1 MRLHSPVRVA
11 DRVPLCFALFVLAS
25 AQAQSP
31 DLDLRSLATT
41 TVAPNDRSGARPAYV
56 VSTKLLPWTGRIHF
70 EDAGGTPCDL
80 IVRAG
85 GQITIDKA
93 HVELVGDLILEQGGS
108 MRIVDSTFL
117 LRLGQ
122 PGQFI
127 YLWRGGWLDTLRTTI
142 GGWEA
147 RSYTTGFKLNNG
159 LWTARDTTVVGTG
172 GILIGETAAPLA
184 EQGGT
189 LIADGMFSGRIG
201 DFIHMQGRGNATVR
215 NSHVGIS
222 LRLLDPGPTSSNIPI
237 DVGDVVIAR
246 RVYGDASF
254 HESVTHHIPN
264 CAFRLELE
272 NCSVNQWNLQFREAG
287 AGRNPR
293 TYELSGEARLTI
305 HVAGDDITGSPVLL
319 GPWRSFFP
327 GSDPLPGLPSA
338 NYPGYHRIPP
348 GCGVRIGAVS
358 IVAPPTSWT
367 KALFWTLHFNGN
379 ATNFSVTGPS
389 RFSEILVGGGTL
401 TLAGARGYDMGVS
414 ATGMLAHSTGTIVV
428 RGAMV
433 GTDATQQGDANATG
447 MGAIVMEDC
456 KVRRLLLRTSGQTI
470 LPPFGQDLGTAVLRR
485 FVQSCEPTETLTTRM
500 NRAGSVTVEQASA
513 AQSTDLQNLD
523 FERGVQG
530 NGAPSYWRGTGMS
543 GLASTQRRPGAAT
556 GQLASFEYR
565 AAAAGGEI
573 RKTITAPE
581 DARFEWHGHVRVLA
595 ATGSE
600 TLEFAIEGGGGG
612 RSAVSVLVVPGA
624 WTSFHVPQYAVAPG
638 DASIAFVVRHAGAS
652 GASLRMLLDDF
663 TICAASFWEDDNL
676 VNLDIEEPLLR
687 SMPSEPDGNLAP
699 DYWSVINCAA
709 VLETVDRPPGSPGL
723 RSARLVVF
731 GPTGSIKKRLRFVA
745 PGQIVTVTGKAKVV
759 SGPGNPAS
767 FFYAYVGEA
776 TRFWDSTY
784 GNNLQQRFNSGTG
797 WNSFSIAYTVPS
809 PPVKLEY
816 TTFAVAGALTGD
828 TILVDDFTVTVR

>member
-1 MRLHSPVRVA
+1 MRLPDPTARCGRRS
-11 DRVPLCFALFVLAS
+11 ALLTLVLLGV

-41 TVAPNDRSGARPAYV
+41 TVAPNDRSGARPAFV
-56 VSTKLLPWTGRIHF
+56 VSTKLAPWSGRIHV

-85 GQITIDKA
+85 GQLSIERS
-93 HVELVGDLILEQGGS
+93 HVELVGDLILEQGGTL
-108 MRIVDSTFL
+108 RIVDSTFL

-122 PGQFI
+122 PSQFI

-147 RSYTTGFKLNNG
+147 RSYTTGLKLKNG
-159 LWTARDTTVVGTG
+159 LWTARDTTIVGSG

-189 LIADGMFSGRIG
+189 LIADGLFSGRIG
-201 DFIHMQGRGNATVR
+201 DFVHMQGRGNATLR
-215 NSHVGIS
+215 NSNVGIS

-246 RVYGDASF
+246 RVYGDAAF
-254 HESVTHHIPN
+254 HDAVTHHIPN

-319 GPWRSFFP
+319 GPWRSFYP
-327 GSDPLPGLPSA
+327 GLDPLPGLPSA

-358 IVAPPTSWT
+358 IVAPPGSWT
-367 KALFWTLHFNGN
+367 KALFWTLHLNGN
-379 ATNFSVTGPS
+379 ATNFTVTGPS
-389 RFSEILVGGGTL
+389 RLSEILVGGGTL

-414 ATGMLAHSTGTIVV
+414 ATGLLAHSTGTIVV

-447 MGAIVMEDC
+447 YGAIVMEDC

-470 LPPFGQDLGTAVLRR
+470 LPPLGLDLGTAVMRR
-485 FVQSCEPTETLTTRM
+485 FVPSCEPTETLTTRM
-500 NRAGSVTVEQASA
+500 NRLGSVTVEVASA
-513 AQSTDLQNLD
+513 SQSTDLQNLD

-530 NGAPSYWRGTGMS
+530 NGSPSYWTGTGMT
-543 GLASTQRRPGAAT
+543 GLTSTQLRPGAAT

-565 AAAAGGEI
+565 SAAAGGEI

-595 ATGSE
+595 SGGGE
-600 TLEFAIEGGGGG
+600 TLEFAIEGGGNR
-612 RSAVSVLVVPGA
+612 RSAVSVPVVPGA

-638 DASIAFVVRHAGAS
+638 DAAIAFVVRHTGAS
-652 GASLRMLLDDF
+652 GASLRLLLDDF

-676 VNLDIEEPLLR
+676 VNLDFEELLLR

-699 DYWSVINCAA
+699 DYWSVVNCAA
-709 VLETVDRPPGSPGL
+709 ALETADRPPGSLGQ
-723 RSARLVVF
+723 RAARLSVF
-731 GPTGSIKKRLRFVA
+731 GPTGTIKKRLRFVA
-745 PGQIVTVTGKAKVV
+745 PGQIVTVTGKAKAI
-759 SGPGNPAS
+759 SGPGNPTS
-767 FFYAYVGEA
+767 FFYVYVGEG

-784 GNNLQQRFNSGTG
+784 GTNVQQRFSSGTG

-809 PPVKLEY
+809 PPTKLEY